1 MANEIAMENMEEN
14 LTGKNGQVR
23 QVDFEQMKQYRQLC
37 REIAELEAEKEAL
50 AQGRVPSSWPV
61 GVYARGGETN
71 DATGETAAKLWELS
85 CLLAE
90 KLNRLIDLRMQ
101 IEQDIDSYSPE
112 NRRILRLYYI
122 EGLTWENVAD
132 EVGYSQ
138 RHLSRKLKLLQ
149 AGVC

>member
-1 MANEIAMENMEEN
+1 MANKNAKENMTEN
-14 LTGKNGQVR
+14 LRESR

-37 REIAELEAEKEAL
+37 REIADLEAEKEAL

-61 GVYARGGETN
+61 GVYAKGGGAN

-90 KLNRLIDLRMQ
+90 KLNRLIELRIQ

>member
-1 MANEIAMENMEEN
+1 MASENAMENMTEN
-14 LTGKNGQVR
+14 LREGR

-37 REIAELEAEKEAL
+37 REIADLEAEKEAL

-61 GVYARGGETN
+61 GVYAKGSGTN
-71 DATGETAAKLWELS
+71 DTTGETAAKLWELS

-90 KLNRLIDLRMQ
+90 KLNRLIELRIQ

-122 EGLTWENVAD
+122 DGLTWENVAD